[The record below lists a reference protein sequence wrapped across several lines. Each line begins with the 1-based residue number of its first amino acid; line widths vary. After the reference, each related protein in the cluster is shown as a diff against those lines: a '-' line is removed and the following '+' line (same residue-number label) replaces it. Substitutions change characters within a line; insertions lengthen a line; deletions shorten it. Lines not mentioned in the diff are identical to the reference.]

1 MQKPLILSLI
11 VSLSA
16 LGLSASSVM
25 SLSASSVMSLSASSP
40 TLLAV
45 GDIAT
50 CGNLGAFIT
59 AGIIQKELKKI
70 PNSKLAILG
79 DIAYERGTDAEFK
92 CYDAAYGQFKDI
104 TYPSPGNHEYY
115 TPNATGYYKYF
126 GTRAG
131 DPKRGYYTYK
141 LGNWR
146 IYALNSN
153 CNYIGGCDANSPQVK
168 WLKQT
173 LLQNPSQCSLAY
185 WHHPRFSSGRHGNTS
200 FMQDIWA
207 TVAKAGVEVVL
218 AGHDHTYERFAPLD
232 SSGNPN
238 PKGTQAFVIGTG
250 GRSLYAFINPHPHSQ
265 VKQNSS
271 LGVSKFGL
279 EPNGYSWEFLAADG
293 SDFKDSGNGKC
304 Y

>member
-1 MQKPLILSLI
+1 MQKPLILSLVII
-11 VSLSA
+11 VSA
-16 LGLSASSVM
+16 L
-25 SLSASSVMSLSASSP
+25 SLSASSVVSLSASSP

-59 AGIIQKELKKI
+59 AEIIQKELGKN
-70 PNSKLAILG
+70 PNGKLAILG

-104 TYPSPGNHEYY
+104 SYPSPGNHEYY
-115 TPNATGYYKYF
+115 TPNASGYYKYF

-131 DPKRGYYTYK
+131 NPKLGYYTYK

-146 IYALNSN
+146 VYALNSN
-153 CNYIGGCDANSPQVK
+153 CDFIGGCDANSPQVK

-173 LLQNPSQCSLAY
+173 LLANPSQCSLAY
-185 WHHPRFSSGRHGNTS
+185 WHHPRFSSGRHGNTP

-207 TVAKAGVEVVL
+207 VLAKAKIELVL
-218 AGHDHTYERFAPLD
+218 AGHDHTYERFASLD
-232 SSGNPN
+232 ENGKPN
-238 PKGTQAFVIGTG
+238 LKGIHSFVIGTG
-250 GRSLYAFINPHPHSQ
+250 GRSLYAFTNPHPHSQ
-265 VKQNSS
+265 IKQNTT
-271 LGVSKFGL
+271 LGISKFVL
-279 EPNGYSWEFLAADG
+279 EPNGYSWEFLAAKG